1 MPRPAGAPVAPA
13 LYSRGVPPIP
23 VRSDV
28 AAAGPPARGAL
39 SFTPTYND
47 DFKGWPVAPQ
57 HRTHA
62 VYGTFGNPTTKWP
75 SDMPG
80 PRVGYHQAID
90 ILQNDAS
97 GRHPVFA
104 IEGGTVHEATVA
116 EILTPLKERVRSGI
130 ISIGHFRYSHVAP
143 SVELGEKVEAGQEIG
158 QTCLGFWHMHL
169 EERATAGGKTVM
181 LNPLR
186 PGGKLAPVK
195 DTGNPFVR
203 EMRIYAKADETSEAT
218 RSTARP
224 CPRRRRPRRARDGL
238 LPLPGVA
245 GRSHRSPA
253 RLPRIDRASPGADH
267 RPRPD
272 ALSARHGA
280 RAHLAAL
287 FPPATRRSAP
297 IAVCIVREPKDC
309 TGKIWI
315 RLWERGWDT
324 RKVPNGSYTL
334 KLTVEDTV
342 GRSASKTLRLQVAN

>member
-1 MPRPAGAPVAPA
+1 M
-13 LYSRGVPPIP
+13 PPIP

-28 AAAGPPARGAL
+28 AAAGGPVRGAL
-39 SFTPTYND
+39 TFTPTYND
-47 DFKGWPVAPQ
+47 DFTGWPVAPQ

-62 VYGTFGNPTTKWP
+62 VYGTFLNPTTKWP

-80 PRVGYHQAID
+80 LRAGGHKAID

-116 EILTPLKERVRSGI
+116 SILTPLKERVRSGK
-130 ISIGHFRYSHVAP
+130 ISIGHFHYSHVAP
-143 SVELGEKVEAGQEIG
+143 SVEVGEKVEAGQEIG

-169 EERATAGGKTVM
+169 EERVTAGGKRVH

-203 EMRIYAKADETSEAT
+203 EIRIYAKEDENNPKP
-218 RSTARP
+218 RP
-224 CPRRRRPRRARDGL
+224 VPPDRVRGVVVPVALAMDSFPFREWPGAPTV
-238 LPLPGVA
+238 PLHVY
-245 GRSHRSPA
+245 
-253 RLPRIDRASPGADH
+253 RASIELRRGQTIVLARTLFQLDMEPGPIWQH
-267 RPRPD
+267 LFRP
-272 ALSARHGA
+272 L
-280 RAHLAAL
+280 
-287 FPPATRRSAP
+287 TRRSAP
-297 IAVCIVREPKDC
+297 IAVCIVREPADC
-309 TGKIWI
+309 TGKLWI

>member
-1 MPRPAGAPVAPA
+1 M
-13 LYSRGVPPIP
+13 PPIP
-23 VRSDV
+23 GRSDGP
-28 AAAGPPARGAL
+28 AASKPVRGAL
-39 SFTPTYND
+39 TFAPTWND

-75 SDMPG
+75 SEMPG
-80 PRVGYHQAID
+80 PRAGYHQAID

-104 IEGGTVHEATVA
+104 VEGGTVHEATVA
-116 EILTPLKERVRSGI
+116 TILTPLKEPVRSGI
-130 ISIGHFRYSHVAP
+130 ISIGHFRYSHVEP
-143 SVELGEKVEAGQEIG
+143 SVELGEKVDAGQKIG

-169 EERATAGGKTVM
+169 EERATAGGKTVL

-195 DTGNPFVR
+195 DMGNPFVR
-203 EMRIYAKADETSEAT
+203 EMRIYAKEDENNPKP
-218 RSTARP
+218 RP
-224 CPRRRRPRRARDGL
+224 LSPDRVRGVVVPVALAMDSFPFKEWPGAPTV
-238 LPLPGVA
+238 PLHVY
-245 GRSHRSPA
+245 
-253 RLPRIDRASPGADH
+253 RASIELRRGQTTVLARTLFQLDMAPGPTWQH
-267 RPRPD
+267 YFRP
-272 ALSARHGA
+272 L
-280 RAHLAAL
+280 
-287 FPPATRRSAP
+287 TRRSAP

-342 GRSASKTLRLQVAN
+342 GRSASKTQRLQVAN

>member
-1 MPRPAGAPVAPA
+1 
-13 LYSRGVPPIP
+13 VPPLP

-28 AAAGPPARGAL
+28 AAAGPSVRGAL
-39 SFTPTYND
+39 TFTPTYND
-47 DFKGWPVAPQ
+47 DFTGWPVAPQ

-62 VYGTFGNPTTKWP
+62 VYGTFLNPTTKWP

-80 PRVGYHQAID
+80 LRAGGHKAID

-104 IEGGTVHEATVA
+104 IEGGTVREASLSWL
-116 EILTPLKERVRSGI
+116 LTPLKERVRSGK
-130 ISIGHFRYSHVAP
+130 ISIGHFHYSHVAP
-143 SVELGEKVEAGQEIG
+143 SVEVGEKVEAGQEIG

-169 EERATAGGKTVM
+169 EERVTAGGKLVH

-203 EMRIYAKADETSEAT
+203 EMRIYAKEDENN
-218 RSTARP
+218 P
-224 CPRRRRPRRARDGL
+224 KPR
-238 LPLPGVA
+238 PLPPDRVRGVVVPVA
-245 GRSHRSPA
+245 LAMDSFPFREWPGAPTVPLHVY
-253 RLPRIDRASPGADH
+253 RASIELRRGQTTVLARTLFQLDMEPGPIWQH
-267 RPRPD
+267 LFRP
-272 ALSARHGA
+272 L
-280 RAHLAAL
+280 
-287 FPPATRRSAP
+287 TRRSAP
-297 IAVCIVREPKDC
+297 IAVCIVREPADC
-309 TGKIWI
+309 TGKLWI